1 MIAKHALTVPQEF
14 ILLILN
20 EQTGYFH
27 QIPGWTL
34 NCAIT
39 GAVLADLALR
49 SSIDTDETSLFL
61 LDSTKTGEPAL
72 DLCLGKV
79 ASHPHRE
86 EAGYWIERLAV
97 HSQDIIDI
105 TIRELVNLEILT
117 RHEGE
122 FYTTNKCGWH
132 ADLEQYEKVE
142 NVGNYIKSRISR
154 TIFSDVL
161 PEPRDSILLSLLR
174 ACDITRFLF
183 ELNDDATGRIELI
196 CELELIARVISSS
209 VKKTAIA
216 PAYKRPPITKPIP
229 KVSLKSLI
237 SNSHLWEGNL
247 PALFGNL
254 AEQYG
259 PVFQISAPLQ
269 RPRTF
274 LAGPSMNDWV
284 RRNSRSFLT
293 SGHYFRDME
302 GVCGA
307 SNLLPSVDGADHFRL
322 RKLMGNYYSK
332 KKFHERLND
341 MYRLCC
347 QFMASQDWKAG
358 SELHLQQVTRS
369 MTSLQMFDVL
379 FSVDAQDLFDD
390 LAKWN
395 ERAVLCYIADF
406 LPRFLAHTPSMKRR
420 FRLYDELMRR
430 IEENHLPLQRTG
442 HAQEVADDLISL
454 HNIDPQFI
462 PEQNMM
468 FMLAVTPVFQSIYLG
483 DMLGFVLFEMARR
496 PDISQ
501 RIRDEANSLFDG
513 GNSDVV
519 EFPPEK
525 FDVTRRFI
533 MECLRLYPIISVTLR
548 NVANSCVVENYA
560 LPLRERLYIVQS
572 ASHYMSDC
580 FPEPFKFDIDRYV
593 PPRREH
599 RSPGYAPFGLDTHTC
614 AGQAWFNLQLAL
626 NVLIV
631 AYHFEF
637 APLPEGHKL
646 KINPL
651 PALSVSERTRIRIA
665 KQLHVLP
672 S

>member
-1 MIAKHALTVPQEF
+1 MMPKNALTVPQEF

-34 NCAIT
+34 NCAVI
-39 GAVLADLALR
+39 GAVLADLSMR

-72 DLCLGKV
+72 DLCLEKI

-86 EAGYWIERLAV
+86 ETGYWIERLAI
-97 HSQDIIDI
+97 HSQDVID
-105 TIRELVNLEILT
+105 TTMRELVKLEVLV

-132 ADLEQYEKVE
+132 ADLEQYAKSES
-142 NVGNYIKSRISR
+142 VGSYINSRIAE

-161 PEPRDSILLSLLR
+161 PESRDSILLGLLR

-183 ELNDDATGRIELI
+183 ERNDDVTRRIDLV
-196 CELELIARVISSS
+196 CDLELIARVISSS
-209 VKKTAIA
+209 VQKTAIS
-216 PAYKRPPITKPIP
+216 PAFKRPAITKPIP
-229 KVSLKSLI
+229 RVSLKSLI
-237 SNSHLWEGNL
+237 SNTHLWGGNL
-247 PALFGNL
+247 PALFGSL

-259 PVFQISAPLQ
+259 PVFQISAPFQ

-274 LAGPSMNDWV
+274 LAGSSMNDWA

-307 SNLLPSVDGADHFRL
+307 SNLLPSLDGADHFRL
-322 RKLMGNYYSK
+322 RKFMGNVYSR
-332 KKFHERLND
+332 KKFHERLDD
-341 MYRLCC
+341 MCRLCR
-347 QFMASQDWKAG
+347 QFMAGQEWKAG
-358 SELHLQQVTRS
+358 SELHLQKVTRS
-369 MTSLQMFDVL
+369 MTSLQMFNVL

-395 ERAVLCYIADF
+395 ERAILCYVADF
-406 LPRFLAHTPSMKRR
+406 LPRFLVHTPAMKRR

-430 IEENHLPLQRTG
+430 IEENHLPLQRAG
-442 HAQEVADDLISL
+442 RVQELADDLISL

-462 PEQNMM
+462 PEQNLM

-483 DMLGFVLFEMARR
+483 DMLGFALYEMARQ
-496 PDISQ
+496 PGISR
-501 RIRDEANSLFDG
+501 RIRDEANCLFDG

-519 EFPPEK
+519 EFSPEK

-533 MECLRLYPIISVTLR
+533 MECLRLYPIISVHLR

-580 FPEPFKFDIDRYV
+580 FPEPFKFDVDRYL
-593 PPRREH
+593 PSRREH
-599 RSPGYAPFGLDTHTC
+599 HGPGYAPFGLDTHTC

-637 APLPEGHKL
+637 APLPEDQKL
-646 KINPL
+646 KISPF
-651 PALSVSERTRIRIA
+651 PALSVSERTRLRIA
-665 KQLHVLP
+665 KQLHELP